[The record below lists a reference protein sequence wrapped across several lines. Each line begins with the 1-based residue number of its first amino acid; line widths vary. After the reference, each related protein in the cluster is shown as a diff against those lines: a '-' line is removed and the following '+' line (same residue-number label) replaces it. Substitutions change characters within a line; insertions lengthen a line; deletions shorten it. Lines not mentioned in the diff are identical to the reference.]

1 MIELIQKQN
10 ILIAYLREG
19 RSQREIARMTGVDRK
34 TIRKYINEYEKRM
47 EELGKSQPGEGR
59 SEMIDAIVAEP
70 KYRVGQRPKRKVTEE
85 MEQRICSFLAENEER
100 VKKGQ
105 HKQLRK
111 PMDIYETLAEEG
123 VDISYRTVL
132 RTIRTMQRRTKEAY
146 IKGVYNP
153 GDICE
158 FDWGEV
164 KLFINGKLER
174 FQLAVFATAY
184 GNYRFAYLFTKQT
197 TECFQEAHTR
207 FFAHTNGVYHEMVYD
222 NMRVAV
228 KRFVGTEK
236 EPTQGLLQL
245 SIYYGFTFRF
255 CNIRS
260 GNEKGHVERSVEVV
274 RRKAFSARD
283 TFETLE
289 EANLYLQE
297 ICNKINLRTAN
308 LDLGLTAK
316 ESFDRERQYLLPAKP
331 AFDAARIEHPRVDK
345 YSTIMIDQNRYSVP
359 DHLVGEQ
366 VMVKVY
372 SNRVICFYKTE
383 KIAEHKRL
391 TGNHEWHLELTH
403 YLETLKKKPGALP
416 GSLAMQQAEQKIK
429 NIYEAHYTHRDKDF
443 VALMQYLRDKEAS
456 LAEIERAIESLC
468 QIHKSHVTTDKIKVV
483 CAKRKECIVSVVAN
497 TKETKEIAQRA
508 KEQMRQYS
516 LLFETSPAREVSV

>member
-1 MIELIQKQN
+1 MIGLIQKQN

-19 RSQREIARMTGVDRK
+19 KSQREIARMTGVDRK
-34 TIRKYINEYEKRM
+34 TIRKYIQEYEQRM
-47 EELGKSQPGEGR
+47 EELGKSPSGERR
-59 SEMIDAIVAEP
+59 SEIIDAMVAEP
-70 KYRVGQRPKRKVTEE
+70 KYQVGSRRKRKVTEAI
-85 MEQRICSFLAENEER
+85 EQKIGDFLAENEER
-100 VKKGQ
+100 VRKGQ

-111 PMDIYETLAEEG
+111 PMDIYETLVEEG

-132 RTIRTMQRRTKEAY
+132 RTIRTMQRRTREAY
-146 IKGVYNP
+146 IKGVYQP

-164 KLFINGKLER
+164 KLFMRGKLER
-174 FQLAVFATAY
+174 LQLAVFATAY
-184 GNYRFAYLFTKQT
+184 GNYRFAYLFPKQT
-197 TECFQEAHTR
+197 MECFQEAHTR
-207 FFAHTNGVYHEMVYD
+207 FFAHTNGVYHKMVYD

-245 SIYYGFTFRF
+245 SIYYGFAFRF

-260 GNEKGHVERSVEVV
+260 GNEKGHVERSVEVL

-289 EANLYLQE
+289 EANQYLE
-297 ICNKINLRTAN
+297 ETCNTINLRTAN
-308 LDLGLTAK
+308 PDLGLTAK
-316 ESFDRERQYLLPAKP
+316 ESLDRERPYLLPAKP

-345 YSTIMIDQNRYSVP
+345 YSTIRIDQNRYSVP

-366 VMVKVY
+366 VLVKVY
-372 SNRVICFYKTE
+372 SNRVIGFYKTE

-391 TGNHEWHLELTH
+391 TGSHEWRLELTH
-403 YLETLKKKPGALP
+403 YLETLKKKPGALA

-429 NIYEAHYTHRDKDF
+429 NIYQAHYTNRDKDF
-443 VALMQYLRDKEAS
+443 VALMQYLRDTEAS
-456 LAEIERAIESLC
+456 LADIERAIESLG
-468 QIHKSHVTTDKIKVV
+468 QIHKSHVTTDKIKIVY
-483 CAKRKECIVSVVAN
+483 AKQKEYIPCMVAM
-497 TKETKEIAQRA
+497 TLETNEIAQWS

-516 LLFETSPAREVSV
+516 VLFETSSAREVSV